1 MYGDLRATIENIVG
15 DGQADDIIDAL
26 YAFEEISYQDHIFP
40 IQTALSMKEDFDTD
54 WFMKNMRTICV
65 DNLMIFI
72 RSMGVTFDED
82 QDVPLEQLNQV
93 FTCLAR
99 IERYP
104 FKENLYY
111 IIDNADN
118 SIEAFDE
125 LLAEFHGDEYVSMVD
140 FFESVS
146 PDLIQ
151 RLKDLC
157 SEEMNAKEDEPVSS
171 TPLSK
176 EYLSLIK
183 TFSFQLQSDEEIV
196 KNLLVEKFENNELQ
210 ITMPVAHFYNEM
222 VRNIIDICDLEELKI
237 GLAKY
242 SAIAKLIFTYTLI
255 VYIKDAK
262 NKSIDK
268 NLASKV
274 YALIDT
280 LQDDINQLD
289 TSIKPEKL
297 ADAMVEVFKQFS
309 ITLSET
315 V

>member
-1 MYGDLRATIENIVG
+1 MYNDLRTTIENIVG
-15 DGQADDIIDAL
+15 NGQADDIIDAL

-40 IQTALSMKEDFDTD
+40 IQTALSMKDDFDTD

-82 QDVPLEQLNQV
+82 QNVPLEQLNQV

-111 IIDNADN
+111 SIDNADS
-118 SIEAFDE
+118 SIDALDE
-125 LLAEFHGDEYVSMVD
+125 ILAEFHGDEYVSMVD
-140 FFESVS
+140 LFESVS
-146 PDLIQ
+146 PELIQ
-151 RLKDLC
+151 RLKELC
-157 SEEMNAKEDEPVSS
+157 SDEMNIKEDEPVSYA
-171 TPLSK
+171 PLSDK
-176 EYLSLIK
+176 YSSLIK
-183 TFSFQLQSDEEIV
+183 SFSFQLQVEEEVV
-196 KNLLVEKFENNELQ
+196 KNLLVNKLIDNELQ
-210 ITMPVAHFYNEM
+210 ISMPVAHFYNEM
-222 VRNIIDICDLEELKI
+222 VRNIVDVCDLEEKVI
-237 GLAKY
+237 GMEKY
-242 SAIAKLIFTYTLI
+242 IAIAKLIFTYTLI

-262 NKSIDK
+262 NKDIDK

-289 TSIKPEKL
+289 TSINADKL
-297 ADAMVEVFKQFS
+297 AEGMVEVFKQFS
-309 ITLSET
+309 IVLSET